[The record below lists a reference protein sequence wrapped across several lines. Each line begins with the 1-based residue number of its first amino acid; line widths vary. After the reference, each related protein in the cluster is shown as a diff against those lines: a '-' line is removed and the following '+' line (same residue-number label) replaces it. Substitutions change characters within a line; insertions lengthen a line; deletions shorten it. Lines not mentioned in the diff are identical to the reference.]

1 MNRMWIVAKNEFLKR
16 VKTRAFI
23 LTTLLGP
30 LAFVAFVAIVG
41 FISVMTVTGGGERTI
56 AVVDQTGVLFDR
68 LAADAGDQYRL
79 VPSSAPIDTVR
90 ARVLDDTYNGYLV
103 IPEDALSGS
112 SEVMYHTTDGGL
124 SSTFQRVLERS
135 VESVVEDVRL
145 EAANVTPEVQ
155 SILSDRIRV
164 RTIVLTPEGET
175 AGNAGAYAV
184 VGFIMGFLIYISMLV
199 YGSIVMRGVIAEKTS
214 RVVEILVSS
223 VRPYQLLLGKV
234 LGIGAMGL
242 VQMVIWAI
250 LIMAGTVGSGF
261 IIALFADP
269 ASLNLPESASQQELL
284 AAIDFQPPQLG
295 AEVFIWFVLFFLVG
309 YLLYASIFAAIGS
322 AVEQEADAQ
331 GFMLPVMIP
340 IILSM
345 VFVQAIIEEPNST
358 LAVVLSMLPLFSPVP
373 MVVRIAVTD
382 VPFWQVGGSFLLS
395 MLAFFGAVWVSSRI
409 YRVGILMYG
418 KKPTL
423 KDLIKW
429 ARYA

>member
-1 MNRMWIVAKNEFLKR
+1 MNRMWIVAKNEFVKR
-16 VKTRAFI
+16 VKTRVFI

-30 LAFVAFVAIVG
+30 IAFVAFIAVIG
-41 FISVMTVTGGGERTI
+41 FISIQSMTSGDERTI
-56 AVVDQTGVLFDR
+56 AVVDQTGVLFEP
-68 LAADAGDQYRL
+68 LAADISDQYRF
-79 VPSSAPIDTVR
+79 VRSTAPVDTVR
-90 ARVLDDTYNGYLV
+90 ARVLDDTYDGYLV

-112 SEVMYHTTDGGL
+112 SEVMYHTTEGGIG
-124 SSTFQRVLERS
+124 SVFQRTLERS

-145 EAANVTPEVQ
+145 EAANITPEVQ
-155 SILSDRIRV
+155 GILSDRTRV

-175 AGNAGAYAV
+175 AGNAGAYAA
-184 VGFIMGFLIYISMLV
+184 VGFLMGFLIYISMLV
-199 YGSIVMRGVIAEKTS
+199 YGSVVMRGVIAEKTS

-223 VRPYQLLLGKV
+223 VRPYELLLGKV
-234 LGIGAMGL
+234 LGIGAMGV
-242 VQMVIWAI
+242 VQMVIWAT

-269 ASLNLPESASQQELL
+269 ASLNLPDTASQQELL

-295 AEVFIWFVLFFLVG
+295 ADVFIWFVLFFLVG

-345 VFVQAIIEEPNST
+345 VFMQPIIEEPNST

-373 MVVRIAVTD
+373 MVVRVAVTD

-395 MLAFFGAVWVSSRI
+395 LLAFFGAIWVSARI

-418 KKPTL
+418 KKPSL